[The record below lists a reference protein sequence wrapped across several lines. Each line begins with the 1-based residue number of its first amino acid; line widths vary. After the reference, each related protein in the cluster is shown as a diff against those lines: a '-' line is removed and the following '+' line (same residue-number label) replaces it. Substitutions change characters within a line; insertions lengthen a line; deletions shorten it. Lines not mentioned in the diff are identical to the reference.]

1 MTSSQSSAGIERFVR
16 PIITSFGAY
25 TPSKSPGT
33 IAKEL
38 GVPLES
44 IINLGLNENLYGC
57 LPRVQQALATCHYF
71 HTYPDAGQT
80 ELRQQLQEYTG
91 IDASRIV
98 AGNGSDGLIT
108 DILRLFIDPGDKVIN
123 FVPTFDIFRH
133 GTLILGGEMVNIP
146 RDENFAINVKVAKEA
161 IDSKTKLIILVN
173 PNNPTGTVTPM
184 EDVLELADIGLP
196 FLVDEAYYEFSGD
209 TVAPLINQYSNLMI
223 TRTLSKWTG
232 LAGLRIGYGI
242 FPVKI
247 AEYLLK
253 IKEPFNVSIAAGIA
267 ARESLADVDSL
278 MSTVRALIAERERL
292 FNELGKLK
300 FLKPFPSKTN
310 FILCSVLKGKASEIH
325 QKVEKRG
332 IIIRAYDKPLLENFL
347 RITVGKPEHTDALL
361 KALREI
367 EEEIDG

>member
-1 MTSSQSSAGIERFVR
+1 MTSSQSSAGIEGYLR
-16 PIITSFGAY
+16 PVVASFGAY
-25 TPSKSPGT
+25 IPSKSPKT

-38 GVPLES
+38 GVSPES

-57 LPRVQQALATCHYF
+57 SPRVQQALAACHYF
-71 HTYPDAGQT
+71 HTYPDAGQV

-98 AGNGSDGLIT
+98 ADNGSDGLIT
-108 DILRLFIDPGDKVIN
+108 NILRLFIDSGDKVIN

-133 GTLILGGEMVNIP
+133 RVQILGGEMVNIP
-146 RDENFAINVKVAKEA
+146 RDENFAINVKAAKEA
-161 IDSKTKLIILVN
+161 IDSKTKMIILVN
-173 PNNPTGTVTPM
+173 PNNPTGTVTPR

-196 FLVDEAYYEFSGD
+196 FLVDEAYYEFSGE
-209 TVAPLINQYSNLMI
+209 TVTPLINRYSNLMI

-253 IKEPFNVSIAAGIA
+253 IKEPFSVGIAAGIA
-267 ARESLADVDSL
+267 ARESLADVDYL

-292 FNELGKLK
+292 FNELANLK

-310 FILCSVLKGKASEIH
+310 FILCSVLKDKAAEI
-325 QKVEKRG
+325 QEKLEQRG
-332 IIIRAYDKPLLENFL
+332 IIIRYYDKPPLENFI

-361 KALREI
+361 KALGEI
-367 EEEIDG
+367 KGKIDG